1 MGFQVHKIPI
11 LLNTFSILLKNK
23 KADFSAFEWFFN
35 VLLVLAVNNNAHDG

>member
-23 KADFSAFEWFFN
+23 KADFSAFEWLFLMF
-35 VLLVLAVNNNAHDG
+35 VSPRGQ